1 MGPYVVTSDDSYA
14 QGMAVPWHGS
24 IAPVRLEVPAAGA
37 YRQVHC
43 SLSTSLFTLYCNVL
57 FCTILYCTD
66 VGNYLQIKSS
76 NHNSHIGPNLL
87 ISAEK
92 KAFRTQLSSCP
103 DIQAR
108 AIQLLDMAQSGQDL
122 DIKTSGIVTWQP
134 RTGLYLA
141 WLLFRSR
148 HYRYSMKICPVEL
161 AEVCREETS
170 LGRTLVDPPPRGSP
184 LTGLAPRPLV
194 PPGQGVGSLPS
205 PPRQGVGSR
214 PPLAG
219 VVTADLASLT
229 AQILPDWPYCT
240 YSV

>member
-57 FCTILYCTD
+57 FCTVLYCTD

-170 LGRTLVDPPPRGSP
+170 LGRPLADPLPRGGRQLADPLPRGDQGTRGSP
-184 LTGLAPRPLV
+184 CLAHGADSPTLPLGFSTF
-194 PPGQGVGSLPS
+194 PFK
-205 PPRQGVGSR
+205 
-214 PPLAG
+214 
-219 VVTADLASLT
+219 
-229 AQILPDWPYCT
+229 
-240 YSV
+240 